1 MGGASL
7 ANRADSAALFLNP
20 AGGAGLQRTEAY
32 FLYNRLYA
40 GLPGV
45 DKLGQSFAAVGV
57 PTKLGVLGVGYSDFQ
72 ASGLLEERLIG
83 VAFARRWFDAFEAGV
98 TAKYLYHRYMTG
110 SDPSASADP
119 LFRNGA
125 SRGALALDF
134 GLSAAVTDS
143 LTAGLAV
150 RNINRPDV
158 GLAGPDPIAR
168 EVQAALAY
176 RLEAWGLTMTA
187 DYLHR
192 AAESGS
198 ARERGVPGV
207 GLEKSLEGGRVKFRA
222 GATPDQFSG
231 GVGFQFD
238 HLGVDYAF
246 ILSRSLVSNNAGT
259 HMIGIRYRFG
269 DAAPSSPGDH

>member
-1 MGGASL
+1 MRERTGTPPADLRMNGSRTRSLNMNKRIDFFSFAPVRSWTRAALSALLLAAGARSARAAFDLPTVGAQAAAMGGASL

-110 SDPSASADP
+110 SDPSASDRKSTR
-119 LFRNGA
+119 LNSSHIQK
-125 SRGALALDF
+125 SR
-134 GLSAAVTDS
+134 
-143 LTAGLAV
+143 
-150 RNINRPDV
+150 
-158 GLAGPDPIAR
+158 
-168 EVQAALAY
+168 
-176 RLEAWGLTMTA
+176 M
-187 DYLHR
+187 
-192 AAESGS
+192 
-198 ARERGVPGV
+198 
-207 GLEKSLEGGRVKFRA
+207 
-222 GATPDQFSG
+222 
-231 GVGFQFD
+231 
-238 HLGVDYAF
+238 
-246 ILSRSLVSNNAGT
+246 
-259 HMIGIRYRFG
+259 
-269 DAAPSSPGDH
+269 PSSA